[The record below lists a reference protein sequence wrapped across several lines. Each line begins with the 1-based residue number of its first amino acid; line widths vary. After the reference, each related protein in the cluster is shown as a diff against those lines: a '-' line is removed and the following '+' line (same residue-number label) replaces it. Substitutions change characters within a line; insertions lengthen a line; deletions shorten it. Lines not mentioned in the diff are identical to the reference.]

1 MAFKLPYKDAIP
13 GLRPN
18 SGWLGSYTYDAEM
31 ALRPKAVTK
40 DRRPRLAGEDLKCC
54 MSFSVNMN
62 RRGGLQGGGDDGADF
77 WFDSSLV
84 DMVGRGDSELVNFQ
98 SDF

>member
-1 MAFKLPYKDAIP
+1 MV
-13 GLRPN
+13 
-18 SGWLGSYTYDAEM
+18 
-31 ALRPKAVTK
+31 LRPKAVTK
-40 DRRPRLAGEDLKCC
+40 DRRSRLAGEDLKCC
-54 MSFSVNMN
+54 MSFSLNMN
-62 RRGGLQGGGDDGADF
+62 RRGGLQGGGDDGADYGADF